1 MKLSKTALL
10 DRHAPHAADRPL
22 LGRLLD
28 LSDLADRTG
37 RAQSSHFLDP
47 RQQALA
53 TALLLLLPAL
63 GAAALARFFRPAS
76 PRAPFLGLPLQWGL
90 ALLLSQPLGDLLGFR
105 LGSFA
110 WDLFD
115 WIAYGIFI
123 VGWSVGA
130 ALVQFVTLFLL
141 ERRARP

>member
-1 MKLSKTALL
+1 MIPSAPAKEVCYEAVKKLPLCSPLRPAFLWAGLL
-10 DRHAPHAADRPL
+10 VHPRLSGPGHPRPGVDGADASPPRP
-22 LGRLLD
+22 G
-28 LSDLADRTG
+28 G
-37 RAQSSHFLDP
+37 G
-47 RQQALA
+47 
-53 TALLLLLPAL
+53 
-63 GAAALARFFRPAS
+63 GAGPVFRPAS